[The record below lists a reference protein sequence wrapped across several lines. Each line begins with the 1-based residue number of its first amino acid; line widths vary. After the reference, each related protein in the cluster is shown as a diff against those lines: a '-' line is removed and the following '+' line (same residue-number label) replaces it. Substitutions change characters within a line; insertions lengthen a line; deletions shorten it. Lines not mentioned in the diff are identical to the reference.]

1 MSHVSPFSGQKE
13 AEALRRGREWD
24 RHGQHGRRSAA
35 RGCSGCPWV
44 GDKIWANYGPKK
56 GCSLRFWDEM
66 SRSSTNENYR
76 NNDWIIYPLVCRL
89 HTSLMLAGYF
99 AIDHPCWLG
108 QWDRD
113 ITDASWWFILSVL
126 VVWVCRKLGYT
137 LFEGYFHANISWWI
151 PKKEWGTLYSDK
163 AICCHRKK
171 RLMPAKI
178 QLVWLS
184 QSLQACRIY
193 PWWQAMGI
201 EREQCSLPVQ
211 VGRGAKC
218 SRVMSHMTPMACEE
232 YGYIT
237 SRKEVINLGCPI
249 NWPWIQPNADVEQC
263 WVDTTTNFL
272 NIYIYNQLV
281 GIAWCFFI
289 V

>member
-1 MSHVSPFSGQKE
+1 
-13 AEALRRGREWD
+13 
-24 RHGQHGRRSAA
+24 
-35 RGCSGCPWV
+35 
-44 GDKIWANYGPKK
+44 
-56 GCSLRFWDEM
+56 M

-171 RLMPAKI
+171 RCRPKYSLFGCLNLYKPAGYTPDGKLWALNESSAPF
-178 QLVWLS
+178 QFKLDEVQSAVGWCHTWLQWLVRNM
-184 QSLQACRIY
+184 AI
-193 PWWQAMGI
+193 
-201 EREQCSLPVQ
+201 
-211 VGRGAKC
+211 
-218 SRVMSHMTPMACEE
+218 SRQEKRSSIWGVP
-232 YGYIT
+232 
-237 SRKEVINLGCPI
+237 
-249 NWPWIQPNADVEQC
+249 
-263 WVDTTTNFL
+263 
-272 NIYIYNQLV
+272 
-281 GIAWCFFI
+281 
-289 V
+289 